1 MGVGAK
7 MKIQPVYARGERGTT
22 TLGAHAEFGER
33 QMPPRG
39 PWVAAESGFRCRRAA
54 SGLAHL

>member
-7 MKIQPVYARGERGTT
+7 MKIQPVFARGERGTT

-39 PWVAAESGFRCRRAA
+39 PWVAAERRGFRCRRLGATLT
-54 SGLAHL
+54 S